1 MDMDGRRMHGVEF
14 LWTLQWWFEYIP
26 GNWLHFSDY
35 GTVNTEDDFYDD
47 LSNLSIRSS
56 GINVNVMN
64 LHMDTA
70 AQEKQ

>member
-1 MDMDGRRMHGVEF
+1 MDMDGRRRDGVEF

-35 GTVNTEDDFYDD
+35 GTENTEVDFNLND
-47 LSNLSIRSS
+47 LSIRLS